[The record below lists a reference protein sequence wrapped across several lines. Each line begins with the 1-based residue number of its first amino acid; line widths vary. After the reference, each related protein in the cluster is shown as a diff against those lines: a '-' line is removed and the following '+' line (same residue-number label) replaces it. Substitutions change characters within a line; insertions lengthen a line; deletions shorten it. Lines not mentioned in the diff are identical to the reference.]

1 MKRILSAITALMAFI
16 TMSADESS
24 IQQEFGYKSF
34 SLATNTIAYREALIC
49 HDGQTAPLLILYLH
63 GGTSRGDDNE
73 SQLNEKAVT
82 DIFYYLTEHNIA
94 ATMVVPQC
102 PSGGGWTNQL
112 RKVVNELLRTYVTS
126 GAVDESRVYVTG
138 GSMGGTGTWC
148 QLSYFP
154 YFYAAAM
161 PVAGNPTNLSADNIS
176 KTPVYTVMG
185 TDDTIMDVSPV
196 EELRQ
201 QVTQNNGTMI
211 MDVEEG

>member
-1 MKRILSAITALMAFI
+1 M
-16 TMSADESS
+16 
-24 IQQEFGYKSF
+24 
-34 SLATNTIAYREALIC
+34 
-49 HDGQTAPLLILYLH
+49 
-63 GGTSRGDDNE
+63 
-73 SQLNEKAVT
+73 T
-82 DIFYYLTEHNIA
+82 DIFNYLTEHNIA
-94 ATMVVPQC
+94 ATIVVPQC

-211 MDVEEG
+211 MDVEEGWTHQYTCENSFTEERLSWLFSQVRDLSLTVSDVPDVNNDTEPAIYNLQGMRVTDDYKGIKIKKGMRLYK